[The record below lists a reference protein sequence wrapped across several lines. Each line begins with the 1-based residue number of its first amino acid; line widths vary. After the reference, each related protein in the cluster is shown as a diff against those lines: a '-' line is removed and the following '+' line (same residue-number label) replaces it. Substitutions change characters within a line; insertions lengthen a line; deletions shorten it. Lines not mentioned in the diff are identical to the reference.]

1 MLVNEEHAGQGNAMR
16 IGGHTMEQPGTQKL
30 VTLFGGDGFL
40 GRYVVGAMAKSGV
53 RVRVASR
60 DPKSDFFLR
69 PSTAIGQMQSV
80 RADILNRDAVARAVE
95 GADIVVNFVGVLKG
109 AFDAL
114 HVDGARHVAQAAAA
128 AGATA
133 FVHVSAIGADPAS
146 ESNYGRSKGEGEAA
160 VRAAFP
166 AATIIRPSILFGR
179 EDQFLNRFAKLARL
193 APVLPVVRGTAKF
206 QPAYVADVARAIA
219 AAATDP
225 ATHGG
230 NTYELG
236 GPQVFTMREINEYV
250 TAATNRPRSLV
261 DVPDFASRLLA
272 KFGGWAPGAPI
283 TMDQWLMLGT
293 DNVVAPDAL
302 GFEAFGI
309 QPTPLAAVAEGWL
322 VPYRRH
328 GRFAKAPAA

>member
-1 MLVNEEHAGQGNAMR
+1 
-16 IGGHTMEQPGTQKL
+16 MERPGMNRPDSAKL

-40 GRYVVGAMAKSGV
+40 GRYVVGALAKSGV

-69 PSTAIGQMQSV
+69 PLAALGQMQSV
-80 RADILNRDAVARAVE
+80 RADIRDPRAVARAVA
-95 GADIVVNFVGVLKG
+95 GADGVVNFVGLLKG
-109 AFDAL
+109 DFDAV
-114 HVDGARHVAQAAAA
+114 HVDGARNVAEAAAA
-128 AGATA
+128 AGARA
-133 FVHVSAIGADPAS
+133 LVQISAIGADPAS
-146 ESNYGRSKGEGEAA
+146 ASNYGRSKGEGEAA

-166 AATIIRPSILFGR
+166 SATIVRPSILFGR
-179 EDQFLNRFAKLARL
+179 EDQFLNRFARLARL
-193 APVLPVVRGTAKF
+193 APVLPIVRGTAKF
-206 QPAYVADVARAIA
+206 QPAFVADVAKAVA
-219 AAATDP
+219 ASVLDP

-230 NTYELG
+230 RTYELG
-236 GPQVFTMREINEYV
+236 GPQVMSMREINAYV
-250 TAATNRPRSLV
+250 TAATGRPRPMM

-293 DNVVAPDAL
+293 DNVVAPDAA

-309 QPTPLAAVAEGWL
+309 SPTPLAAVAEGWL

-328 GRFAKAPAA
+328 GRFAKVRSN